1 MSSDNS
7 LRDVLVEAIQGWA
20 AENDG
25 GFATAFVIALD
36 YVDASGDNMTLVSE
50 MDNQSTPR
58 SMGLVTYL
66 DTWYKDDAVQ
76 LWKSL
81 WGDQ

>member
-20 AENDG
+20 AENGG
-25 GFATAFVIALD
+25 GFPTAFCIALD
-36 YVDASGDNMTLVSE
+36 YVNADGENVLLVSE
-50 MDNQSTPR
+50 MDNQPTQR

-66 DTWYKDDAVQ
+66 DTWYKDDAIS
-76 LWKSL
+76 LWRSL